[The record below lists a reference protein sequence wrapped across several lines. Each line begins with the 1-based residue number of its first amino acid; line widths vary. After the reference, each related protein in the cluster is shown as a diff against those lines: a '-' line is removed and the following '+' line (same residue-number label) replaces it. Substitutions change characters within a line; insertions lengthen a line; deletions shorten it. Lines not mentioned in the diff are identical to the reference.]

1 MQLNLKDKKVM
12 ITGASKGLGFEIAK
26 AFASEGAI
34 VTICA
39 RNEDSLIKAKDAL
52 SLVSNKVFAFAM
64 DATKHHTVSKV
75 FQTVS
80 KEMESL
86 DILVNNVGSTEKF
99 ADFFNLEENDWMSTY
114 KLNVMSIVHCVK
126 AAYPLL
132 KNSSNPRIIN
142 ISSLTGLQPGVFSPH
157 YSSSN
162 AAVINL
168 SKHLSN
174 IFAKDKILVNC
185 IVPGPFESD
194 GWQRN
199 IQRVADNK
207 NISFKA
213 AQSKEIEIATKN
225 IPLERMGVPSDIAP
239 MVLLL
244 ASDCSSWTSGACT
257 VIDGGKMRGM
267 H

>member
-1 MQLNLKDKKVM
+1 MV
-12 ITGASKGLGFEIAK
+12 TGASKGLGFEIAK

-39 RNEDSLIKAKDAL
+39 RNEDSLIRAKDAL
-52 SLVSNKVFAFAM
+52 NLISNKVFAFAM
-64 DATKHHTVSKV
+64 DATKYQTVSKV
-75 FQTVS
+75 FQMAS
-80 KEMESL
+80 KEMGSL

-99 ADFFNLEENDWMSTY
+99 ADFFNLEEDDWISTY
-114 KLNVMSIVHCVK
+114 KLNVMSIAHCVK

-132 KNSSNPRIIN
+132 KCSANPRIIN
-142 ISSLTGLQPGVFSPH
+142 ISSITGLQPGVFSPH

-174 IFAKDKILVNC
+174 IFAKDKMLVNC

-199 IQRVADNK
+199 IQRAAVSK
-207 NISFKA
+207 NISFES
-213 AQSKEIEIATKN
+213 AQMMENEVTIKG
-225 IPLERMGVPSDIAP
+225 IPLKRMGLPGDIAP

-244 ASDCSSWTSGACT
+244 ASDRSSWTSGACI
-257 VIDGGKMRGM
+257 VIDGGKMRGI